1 MVNKPLKSWR
11 SGNISGAI
19 WVNEKE
25 ANGTTVS
32 FKTAS
37 LRRAWKKDGDVW
49 RDETLNFRRQD
60 IPKIA
65 SILNEIQRELF
76 LADSEE
82 GEDENE

>member
-1 MVNKPLKSWR
+1 MKNQPIRKWK

-19 WVNEKE
+19 WENERDVNGAK
-25 ANGTTVS
+25 VS

-37 LRRAWKKDGDVW
+37 LRRSWKKEGDVW

-65 SILNEIQRELF
+65 SILSEMQRELF
-76 LADSEE
+76 LAETSGNE
-82 GEDENE
+82 EDE